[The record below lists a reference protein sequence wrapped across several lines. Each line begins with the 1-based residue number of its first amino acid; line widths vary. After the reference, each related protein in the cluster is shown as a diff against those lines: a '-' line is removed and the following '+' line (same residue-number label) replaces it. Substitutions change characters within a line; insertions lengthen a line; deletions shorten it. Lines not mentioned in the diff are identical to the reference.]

1 MTAVIQNTV
10 KGLQTQLEA
19 RFLSVETNVTTL
31 TQHMGN
37 AKAHITAI
45 NNQMTEVMKMQ
56 SHSDSLKAQYP
67 DLLANVE
74 AKFFAIAQSY
84 SIIFQNK
91 DDASQFQR
99 EANRAGVVWTDP
111 RSQLPHQLRV
121 RADLPQPVR
130 NKKRAFHKLWL
141 PVRDLLQQSYMWSP
155 DCQLGIDGF
164 RGVMRV
170 KNDLDVWNLIEIK
183 QVRIRNGEEQFTFEP
198 NFEEVEEWGIT
209 RGTIMAL
216 IESQ

>member
-19 RFLSVETNVTTL
+19 RFRSVETNVTTL

-37 AKAHITAI
+37 AEAHITAI
-45 NNQMTEVMKMQ
+45 NNQLTEVMKKQ
-56 SHSDSLKAQYP
+56 SHFDSLKAQYP

-84 SIIFQNK
+84 SIIF
-91 DDASQFQR
+91 
-99 EANRAGVVWTDP
+99 
-111 RSQLPHQLRV
+111 
-121 RADLPQPVR
+121 R
-130 NKKRAFHKLWL
+130 NK
-141 PVRDLLQQSYMWSP
+141 QSYMWSP

-164 RGVMRV
+164 RGVVRM

-183 QVRIRNGEEQFTFEP
+183 QVSIRNGEEQFTFEP
-198 NFEEVEEWGIT
+198 NFEELEGRGIT
-209 RGTIMAL
+209 RGTIMTR